1 MVKRHVL
8 EEVLFK
14 FARQR
19 QRSKWS
25 SLQNQIGN
33 SPALFSNRTQ
43 DQSSFHYWVN
53 ILSLQP
59 GLPAPHK
66 KNVNYRHLE
75 IRVVCKSDGY
85 L

>member
-33 SPALFSNRTQ
+33 SPALFSNQHRACPRFIIESTY
-43 DQSSFHYWVN
+43 FHSN
-53 ILSLQP
+53 QASP
-59 GLPAPHK
+59 PPTK
-66 KNVNYRHLE
+66 KTS
-75 IRVVCKSDGY
+75 IIDT
-85 L
+85 